1 MLFNRSDIRNP
12 SGVSGYRLDMAVEKM
27 KAENGLEGLGVCFQ
41 HMEEKYSINS
51 IILLSIAI
59 LESGYGLSK
68 LAKEKNNLFGL
79 DANDSYKG
87 TENYG
92 GKYKSKEE
100 CIEAAAFRIAKQYLE
115 IDVTCPWRYIMGKV
129 DLDSLGDRWCSNPEW
144 ANKVNR
150 IAENI
155 NDIVGL
161 ETERDDREEVWNE
174 IEKTF
179 LDLKN
184 LSNELNEKID
194 SSYNNLKDFF

>member
-12 SGVSGYRLDMAVEKM
+12 SGVSGYRLDMAVKKI

-41 HMEEKYSINS
+41 RMEEKYSINS

-129 DLDSLGDRWCSNPEW
+129 DLDSLGDRWCSNLEW

>member
-1 MLFNRSDIRNP
+1 MLFNRNDIRNP
-12 SGVSGYRLDMAVEKM
+12 SGVSGYRLDMAVKKM

-41 HMEEKYSINS
+41 KMEEKYNINS

-144 ANKVNR
+144 SNKVNR

-155 NDIVGL
+155 NDIVSL
-161 ETERDDREEVWNE
+161 ETKRDDREEVWNE
-174 IEKTF
+174 IEKTL

-184 LSNELNEKID
+184 ISNELNEKID
-194 SSYNNLKDFF
+194 NSYDHLKGFF

>member
-12 SGVSGYRLDMAVEKM
+12 SGVSGYRLDMAVKKM

-41 HMEEKYSINS
+41 RMEEKYSINS

-129 DLDSLGDRWCSNPEW
+129 DLDSLGDRWCSNSDW
-144 ANKVNR
+144 ADKVNR

-155 NDIVGL
+155 NDIVSI
-161 ETERDDREEVWNE
+161 ETERDDREEVWNK
-174 IEKTF
+174 IEKTL

-184 LSNELNEKID
+184 LSNEINEKID
-194 SSYNNLKDFF
+194 SSYNNLNDFF

>member
-1 MLFNRSDIRNP
+1 MLFDRNDIRNP
-12 SGVSGYRLDMAVEKM
+12 SGISGYRLDLAVKKM
-27 KAENGLEGLGVCFQ
+27 KEENGLDGLGVCFQ
-41 HMEEKYSINS
+41 QMEEKYNLNS

-87 TENYG
+87 TEKYG
-92 GKYKSKEE
+92 GKYKSKEDS
-100 CIEAAAFRIAKQYLE
+100 IEAAAFRISKQYLD
-115 IDVTCPWRYIMGKV
+115 IDVSCPWRYIMGKT
-129 DLDSLGDRWCSNPEW
+129 DLDSVGKKWCSNSDW
-144 ANKVNR
+144 ADKVNR

-155 NDIVGL
+155 SDIVGL
-161 ETERDDREEVWNE
+161 ETKRDNREEVWNE

-184 LSNELNEKID
+184 ITNELNEKID

>member
-12 SGVSGYRLDMAVEKM
+12 SGVSGYRLDMAVKKM

-41 HMEEKYSINS
+41 RMEEKYSINS

-129 DLDSLGDRWCSNPEW
+129 DLDSLGDRWCSNLDW
-144 ANKVNR
+144 ADKVNR

>member
-12 SGVSGYRLDMAVEKM
+12 SGVSGYRLDMAVKKM

-41 HMEEKYSINS
+41 RMEEKYSINS

-92 GKYKSKEE
+92 G
-100 CIEAAAFRIAKQYLE
+100 
-115 IDVTCPWRYIMGKV
+115 
-129 DLDSLGDRWCSNPEW
+129 
-144 ANKVNR
+144 
-150 IAENI
+150 
-155 NDIVGL
+155 
-161 ETERDDREEVWNE
+161 
-174 IEKTF
+174 
-179 LDLKN
+179 
-184 LSNELNEKID
+184 
-194 SSYNNLKDFF
+194 

>member
-12 SGVSGYRLDMAVEKM
+12 SGVSGYRLDMAVKKI

-41 HMEEKYSINS
+41 RMEEKYSINS

-129 DLDSLGDRWCSNPEW
+129 DLDSLGDRWCSNLEW

-174 IEKTF
+174 IEKTL

-184 LSNELNEKID
+184 ISNELNEKID
-194 SSYNNLKDFF
+194 NSYDHLKGFF

>member
-1 MLFNRSDIRNP
+1 MLFNRNDIRNP
-12 SGVSGYRLDMAVEKM
+12 SGVSGYRLDMAVKKM
-27 KAENGLEGLGVCFQ
+27 RPENGLEGLGVCFQ

-129 DLDSLGDRWCSNPEW
+129 DLDSLGDRWCSNPDW

-174 IEKTF
+174 IEKTL

-184 LSNELNEKID
+184 ISNELNEKID
-194 SSYNNLKDFF
+194 NSYDHLKGFF